1 MDIDIKNAKVEFE
14 KYTSNYNK
22 INPKI
27 NLKIRHIQRV
37 ATNARKIAEKLNLSK
52 EDVAL
57 AELIGLL
64 HDIGRFEQIK
74 LYNTFLDARSVNHAE
89 YGVKILFEDG
99 LIRKFIKENT
109 YDDIIKKAIS
119 NHNRRYMDIDRNLKP
134 KELLHTK
141 IIRDADK
148 LDIFHVL
155 IEEDMNVLWGDN
167 YKNEIITD
175 KVYKE
180 FFVEKIVNYKDVS
193 TGLDLAVAN
202 FAYVYDLNFDI
213 SLKIINKANYLE
225 KIYNRFKLND
235 PTTQERLK
243 KISQTANKYIKQ
255 RIGKVYN

>member
-155 IEEDMNVLWGDN
+155 VEEDMNVLWGDN

-202 FAYVYDLNFDI
+202 FAYVYDLYFKYTMQEVYKN
-213 SLKIINKANYLE
+213 NYLDT
-225 KIYNRFKLND
+225 IYNRHHFL
-235 PTTQERLK
+235 
-243 KISQTANKYIKQ
+243 
-255 RIGKVYN
+255 